1 MAGMTYEESQR
12 ILNAVKVLERH
23 EKDGDITRTEQ
34 AALNRYRNKTKTAK
48 QSEIETAS
56 TYRGAL
62 QGVSMRTADEIAAAI
77 QAMTG
82 ADYDTALKLARDK
95 NLAAQ
100 LLAPEQYSKGEF
112 AGGVGS
118 MAIPFGLLAKATKGA
133 SIPVQMGYNALLG
146 GGLTATP
153 EFAGGEGGFA
163 NRLKEVSPGMT
174 ALGATMGGAAPVA
187 GQIAGNIT
195 RGVQNIGRAIP
206 GYGAKAT
213 QLAARAIGQTEAAGT
228 DIAKYLRD
236 IGEQGMLAD
245 VPGPLQT
252 RAQGLAS
259 MGGEGSAVMG
269 QAVGQRAAQAPQ
281 RIEDVVTQVAG
292 EPAEAF
298 RQRVERAR
306 VRKEVI
312 GPEYE
317 AAVSFEEPMPVEAIV
332 SGLSFIGKDASGA
345 TRTKLNQVLSDLAS
359 DTGAVS
365 AERLHNARSSLS
377 DTISE
382 ATRAGS
388 GGLVSDLV
396 PILNELDNRLDIIP
410 GYKAA
415 RSGYANTKAMDRA
428 AEAGRKVFSGGA
440 TTALMPE
447 ELAMAFGK
455 LSAAE
460 QDAFRTGAREYVG
473 ALMGTARNAPAAAW
487 GEMSKGFSDKK
498 LRILFGDT
506 EAQKILSTLRGEKTF
521 AETGSKL
528 FQGSQSAMRTEA
540 ASELG
545 DLRTPET
552 GRAPGPIQRVRQG
565 VSSAVNSAIDGVLYG
580 AGRASANKDL
590 GTILSLQGAERN
602 RALSALISEAAAQKD
617 NTRAQAIVKG
627 LTQMFMGGSIGATAA
642 PYGGE

>member
-1 MAGMTYEESQR
+1 
-12 ILNAVKVLERH
+12 
-23 EKDGDITRTEQ
+23 
-34 AALNRYRNKTKTAK
+34 
-48 QSEIETAS
+48 
-56 TYRGAL
+56 
-62 QGVSMRTADEIAAAI
+62 
-77 QAMTG
+77 
-82 ADYDTALKLARDK
+82 
-95 NLAAQ
+95 
-100 LLAPEQYSKGEF
+100 
-112 AGGVGS
+112 
-118 MAIPFGLLAKATKGA
+118 
-133 SIPVQMGYNALLG
+133 
-146 GGLTATP
+146 
-153 EFAGGEGGFA
+153 
-163 NRLKEVSPGMT
+163 
-174 ALGATMGGAAPVA
+174 
-187 GQIAGNIT
+187 
-195 RGVQNIGRAIP
+195 
-206 GYGAKAT
+206 
-213 QLAARAIGQTEAAGT
+213 
-228 DIAKYLRD
+228 
-236 IGEQGMLAD
+236 
-245 VPGPLQT
+245 
-252 RAQGLAS
+252 
-259 MGGEGSAVMG
+259 
-269 QAVGQRAAQAPQ
+269 
-281 RIEDVVTQVAG
+281 
-292 EPAEAF
+292 
-298 RQRVERAR
+298 
-306 VRKEVI
+306 
-312 GPEYE
+312 
-317 AAVSFEEPMPVEAIV
+317 
-332 SGLSFIGKDASGA
+332 
-345 TRTKLNQVLSDLAS
+345 
-359 DTGAVS
+359 
-365 AERLHNARSSLS
+365 
-377 DTISE
+377 
-382 ATRAGS
+382 
-388 GGLVSDLV
+388 
-396 PILNELDNRLDIIP
+396 
-410 GYKAA
+410 
-415 RSGYANTKAMDRA
+415 MDRA